1 MKILNITMREIKD
14 IDDAIQT
21 AIEGDYIK
29 SNSRVDDFSIEK
41 KTLPLSEILNYDDY
55 GSWGQWEKGEL
66 KNLDKTEL
74 TGELTHF
81 RGKKWAE
88 LAKTWIKDN
97 SLISSIVIFPELGL
111 IGDGR
116 GRVSFAVGMKLKTLP
131 VILLT

>member
-1 MKILNITMREIKD
+1 MKTLNITMREIKD

-21 AIEGDYIK
+21 AIEGDYIE
-29 SNSRVDDFSIEK
+29 SDSRIDNFSIEK
-41 KTLPLSEILNYDDY
+41 KILLLSEILNYDDY
-55 GSWGQWEKGEL
+55 DSWGQWEKGEL
-66 KNLDKTEL
+66 KDLNKTEL
-74 TGELTHF
+74 TNEFTHF

-88 LAKTWIKDN
+88 LAKTWVKDN

-116 GRVSFAVGMKLKTLP
+116 GRVSFAVGMRLKTLP

>member
-1 MKILNITMREIKD
+1 MKEINDIT
-14 IDDAIQT
+14 DAIQT
-21 AIEGDYIK
+21 AVEGDYIK
-29 SNSRVDDFSIEK
+29 PNSRIDDFSIEK
-41 KTLPLSEILNYDDY
+41 KTLPLSEILTYDDY

-66 KNLDKTEL
+66 KDLDKTEL
-74 TGELTHF
+74 NDELAHF

-88 LAKTWIKDN
+88 LAKAWIKDK
-97 SLISSIVIFPELGL
+97 SSMSSIIIFPELGL